1 MENIKDLLG
10 FFQGRRVFLTGHT
23 GFKGAWLSELLLYA
37 GAEVT
42 GYALPAP
49 SGGIFQALHLE
60 ERMTSVI
67 GDIRDLD
74 YLRRA
79 FQACGP
85 EIVFHLAAQP
95 LVRESY
101 RDPAGTY
108 STNVLGTVNL
118 LECVRTCE
126 GVWSVLNVTTDKVY
140 RNEERIQ
147 GYREDETL
155 DGYDPYSN
163 SKSCS
168 ELATWTYVRSFLRE
182 QGVAVSTARAGNVIG
197 GGDVAAD
204 RILPDCVRAAGRG
217 EAIYVRNPHSVRP
230 YQHVLEPLSA
240 YLLIAQAQYTDPTL
254 AGAYN
259 VGPSAEDCLTTG
271 ALADLFCRCW
281 DQGAAWTTAAPD
293 GGPHEAARLTL
304 DCTKIAQ
311 TLGWFPRWRAET
323 AVVKTVEWTKAVLS
337 GQSAAQITLGQIKD
351 YVDAAPAAREQWDG

>member
-1 MENIKDLLG
+1 MENAKNILG
-10 FFQGRRVFLTGHT
+10 FFQGKRVFITGHT
-23 GFKGAWLSELLLYA
+23 GFKGAWLSELLLHA

-49 SGGIFQALHLE
+49 SGGIFQALELE
-60 ERMTSVI
+60 NRMRSVI
-67 GDIRDLD
+67 GDIRDLEQ
-74 YLRRA
+74 LRRA
-79 FQACGP
+79 FQASRP

-108 STNVLGTVNL
+108 STNVMGTVNL

-126 GVWSVLNVTTDKVY
+126 GVRSVLNVTTDKVY
-140 RNEERIQ
+140 RNEERLR
-147 GYREDETL
+147 GYREDEVL
-155 DGYDPYSN
+155 DGFDPYSN

-168 ELATWTYVRSFLRE
+168 ELVTWTYARSFLAE
-182 QGVAVSTARAGNVIG
+182 QGIAVSTARAGNVIG

-204 RILPDCVRAAGRG
+204 RILPDCIRAAERG

-230 YQHVLEPLSA
+230 YQHVLEPLGA
-240 YLLIAQAQYTDPTL
+240 YLLIAKAQYDEPAL

-259 VGPSAEDCLTTG
+259 VGPSVEDCLTTG

-281 DQGAAWTTAAPD
+281 GDGASWTVSPD

-304 DCTKIAQ
+304 DCGKIAE
-311 TLGWFPRWRAET
+311 TLSWTPRWRAET
-323 AVVKTVEWTKAVLS
+323 AVEKTVEWRKAVLS
-337 GQSAAQITLGQIKD
+337 GQPAEQVTLNQIED
-351 YVDAAPAAREQWDG
+351 YFGERRDE